1 MWVDHCLDFWQSAAM
16 PGDLPTS
23 AAAKILG
30 VHPDT
35 LARWADEGK
44 VPYWR
49 TPGGQRR
56 FRREDIEALSMPT
69 SKAAGE

>member
-1 MWVDHCLDFWQSAAM
+1 M

>member
-1 MWVDHCLDFWQSAAM
+1 M
-16 PGDLPTS
+16 PDDLTTR

-30 VHPDT
+30 VHSDT

-44 VPYWR
+44 VPHWR

-56 FRREDIEALSMPT
+56 FRREDIDALRSPIDVEAASEVA
-69 SKAAGE
+69 S